1 MENKTVSKLHELTQ
15 RILQEDDAPGYLKGH
30 IEELQVLL
38 TELTGISPFETLSNK
53 QNTDLSS
60 GVAISPG
67 MAAFCSIDIK
77 RTQVFLR
84 GVLAGLKHQLSVVE
98 ERPLQVVYAGTGPYA
113 LLVLPLL
120 SFFESHQLKIT
131 FLDIHQSSLDSVKK
145 LVDTLGYQSFVQD
158 IVQAD
163 AATWQWD
170 KQLPLHACISE
181 TMQVTLKREPQVAI
195 TLNLV
200 PQLAP
205 AGIMIPEQIEVE
217 AVLVNMPMFR
227 MQSACNKE
235 GDEENAVA
243 HPLGLV
249 AQLNKE
255 TALQAKGNVLH
266 VLHGL
271 HSALLPEWQTPEYT
285 LQLQTRIQVWG
296 PHQLKDNDS
305 GLTLPYELASGQELT
320 GGKNLHLYYANYPD
334 AFVRMRVTD

>member
-15 RILQEDDAPGYLKGH
+15 RILKEDNAPGYLKGY

-38 TELTGISPFETLSNK
+38 TELTGISPFETLLNK

-84 GVLAGLKHQLSVVE
+84 GVLAGLQHQLSVVE

-113 LLVLPLL
+113 LLLLPLL
-120 SFFESHQLKIT
+120 SFFEPHQLKIT
-131 FLDIHQSSLDSVKK
+131 LLDIHQSSLDSVKK
-145 LVDTLGYQSFVQD
+145 LVTTLGYEHFVQD

-170 KQLPLHACISE
+170 KELPLHACISE

-195 TLNLV
+195 TLNMV
-200 PQLAP
+200 PQLA
-205 AGIMIPEQIEVE
+205 ASGIMIPELIEVE

-227 MQSACNKE
+227 MQSACSKD

-249 AQLNKE
+249 AQLNKQM
-255 TALQAKGNVLH
+255 ALEAKGNVLH

-271 HSALLPEWQTPEYT
+271 RTTLVSEWQTTEYT
-285 LQLQTRIQVWG
+285 LQLHTRIRVWG

-305 GLTLPYELASGQELT
+305 GLTLPYELASGQELN

-334 AFVRMRVTD
+334 AFVHVNVTE